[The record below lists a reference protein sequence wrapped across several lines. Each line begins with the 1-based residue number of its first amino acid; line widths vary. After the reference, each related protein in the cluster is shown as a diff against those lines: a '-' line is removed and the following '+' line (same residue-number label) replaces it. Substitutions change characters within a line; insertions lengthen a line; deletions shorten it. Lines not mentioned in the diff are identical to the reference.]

1 MLEQIK
7 ILIVEDDPDDVELLV
22 RELYRAGF
30 DPHWLRVETE
40 ADYLANLSPDLDL
53 ILSGCKM
60 PQLDGLRAL
69 ELLKQHGLEVPF
81 IIISDTIGEEIAV
94 TTMQHGA
101 AVYLLKYQIT
111 RLGPAVRRAMGKSKE
126 RLEHKRQEQQL
137 IETQKMEAIRWLV
150 TDVAHDFN
158 NILGVIIGYSDLV
171 KSELKPA
178 SPAQKY
184 VEEIRHAAE
193 RANVLSQKLLILGCK
208 QSKNAQAWD
217 WQACNPPSNNLAE
230 KSALG

>member
-30 DPHWLRVETE
+30 DAHWLRVETE

-53 ILSGCKM
+53 ILSGYKM

-69 ELLKQHGLEVPF
+69 ELLEQHGLEVPF
-81 IIISDTIGEEIAV
+81 IIISDTIGEETAVIA
-94 TTMQHGA
+94 MQHGA
-101 AVYLLKYQIT
+101 ADYLLKHQIT
-111 RLGPAVRRAMGKSKE
+111 RLGPAVRRAMEKSKE
-126 RLEHKRQEQQL
+126 RLEHKRQEQQF
-137 IETQKMEAIRWLV
+137 IETQKIEAIRRLA

-158 NILGVIIGYSDLV
+158 DILGVIIGYTGLV
-171 KSELKPA
+171 KSELRPA

-184 VEEIRHAAE
+184 IEEIRHAAE

-208 QSKNAQAWD
+208 QGKNAQAWD
-217 WQACNPPSNNLAE
+217 WRSGNSQSNNLAE